1 MATQP
6 NHFPTSTREKII
18 QQATGLFAERGYFG
32 VSMQTLAKESG
43 VTKPALYYHFKSKEK
58 LFLTVLEAVF
68 GRLLTEISAAA
79 KKSRNPAEALIRVL
93 ETYFSFTLERPEAGL
108 LHPQPGL
115 SLEHEVSKTVINV
128 NRKLRAFFEDLF
140 QEAAKDEQT
149 QRTALRELW
158 ETLTIF
164 FSRPSRLVKK
174 NQIKKTISLLLRP
187 FAALI
192 K

>member
-1 MATQP
+1 MTQAIP
-6 NHFPTSTREKII
+6 TREKII

-43 VTKPALYYHFKSKEK
+43 VSKPALYYHFKSKEK

-68 GRLLTEISAAA
+68 GRLLTEITAAA

-128 NRKLRAFFEDLF
+128 NRKLRDFFEELF
-140 QEAAKDEQT
+140 REAAKDEQT

-174 NQIKKTISLLLRP
+174 NQIKKTVSLLLRP